1 VTLLA
6 ASFTSSTPTLE
17 GIEQREPERPT
28 SVSPALVAWVRILG
42 VRAGDIETLTV
53 TDPLNRDFATS
64 GPKTLDRAKAQW
76 LSFAGRKRSVPSWP
90 LGNYKA
96 RYRLEREGKVLIEK
110 EFSFSLVR

>member
-1 VTLLA
+1 
-6 ASFTSSTPTLE
+6 
-17 GIEQREPERPT
+17 
-28 SVSPALVAWVRILG
+28 
-42 VRAGDIETLTV
+42 V